1 MVTVWSDLQKKNA
14 SMPIVVTEFWMMTN
28 CSDEHLENASFLI
41 QVVPGSGKASI
52 YLYFFSLSS

>member
-1 MVTVWSDLQKKNA
+1 MVTD
-14 SMPIVVTEFWMMTN
+14 
-28 CSDEHLENASFLI
+28 CSDEHPENASFLI